1 MNEKT
6 SHDDRV
12 AEGEEGEVD
21 EEEKVIELSIEEM
34 TARRVAA
41 EEVMKR
47 NEAKEAELEEA
58 ADQLGELAVTDK
70 SGGGAA
76 WENQSMSQMSKLSST
91 SCR

>member
-1 MNEKT
+1 MKT

-12 AEGEEGEVD
+12 AEGEEGEGVD

>member
-1 MNEKT
+1 MKKT

-12 AEGEEGEVD
+12 AEGDGD

-70 SGGGAA
+70 SGGAA